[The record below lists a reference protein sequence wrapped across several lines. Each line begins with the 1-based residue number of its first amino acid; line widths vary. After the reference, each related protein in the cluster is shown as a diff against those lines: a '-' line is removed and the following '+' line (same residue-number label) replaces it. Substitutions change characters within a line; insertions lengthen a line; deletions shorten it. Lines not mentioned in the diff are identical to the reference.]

1 MSTIQLQ
8 LAPPGVLQNDALGV
22 KLYSGREVAPR
33 LAALEAFLC
42 RAGDVPLSLHPAWLK
57 VLADGLGHT
66 PYCLEVMAGS
76 TLRGYLP
83 LAHVRSWL
91 FGDFLVSLPYLNYG
105 GCVADHDAAAQALV
119 DRAVALAEQLRVR
132 YLELR
137 HVRPLVHAQMTEQVA
152 TKVHMR
158 LELPGTPG
166 KLWDALD
173 AKIRNQ
179 VRKGQKSG
187 LHTVFGGPELLA
199 DFYAVF
205 SRNMRDLG
213 TPVYGQRLF
222 RAILE
227 QFPGRTE
234 LCVVRAGNQPIAAAL
249 LLHGGGISE
258 VPSASSL
265 REHNTS
271 CANMLMYWQLL
282 ERTVLRGQRV
292 FDFGRSSLDS
302 GTYRFKKQW
311 GAVPLQANWQ
321 YFMPPG
327 VLQSDKL
334 RPDNPRYARL
344 IRLWQRLPVWLTR
357 LIGPAIVRGI
367 P

>member
-1 MSTIQLQ
+1 
-8 LAPPGVLQNDALGV
+8 
-22 KLYSGREVAPR
+22 
-33 LAALEAFLC
+33 
-42 RAGDVPLSLHPAWLK
+42 
-57 VLADGLGHT
+57 
-66 PYCLEVMAGS
+66 MAGS

-179 VRKGQKSG
+179 VPRGKRAACTPSS
-187 LHTVFGGPELLA
+187 A
-199 DFYAVF
+199 A
-205 SRNMRDLG
+205 RNSLPTS
-213 TPVYGQRLF
+213 TPYSAATCATWARPSMANGCF
-222 RAILE
+222 E
-227 QFPGRTE
+227 PSWSSFPDARNCAWCE
-234 LCVVRAGNQPIAAAL
+234 P
-249 LLHGGGISE
+249 GISRSRRRCFCTAGA
-258 VPSASSL
+258 SARFPTQQL
-265 REHNTS
+265 REHNAH